1 MSSATN
7 RVTDSLRSQASA
19 VRDTAE
25 AAREQLHTMGH
36 QATEMAHDAMD
47 QARESASE
55 LYAQGRERVSGAAS
69 SVEQCIRDQPLRSLL
84 VAAGIG
90 CLLGALWVRR

>member
-1 MSSATN
+1 M
-7 RVTDSLRSQASA
+7 TDTLRG
-19 VRDTAE
+19 TAE
-25 AAREQLHTMGH
+25 MAREQLQNAG
-36 QATEMAHDAMD
+36 AGACEAAHDAMD
-47 QARESASE
+47 QVRDSAAEIYSE
-55 LYAQGRERVSGAAS
+55 GRERVRGATA